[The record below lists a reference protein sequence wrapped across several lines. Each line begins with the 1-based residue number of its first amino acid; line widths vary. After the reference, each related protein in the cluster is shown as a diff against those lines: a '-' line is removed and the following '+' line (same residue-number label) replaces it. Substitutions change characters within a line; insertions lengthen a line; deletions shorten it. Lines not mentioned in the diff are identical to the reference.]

1 MHLRGRCLPW
11 CLGRRSSTTARR
23 SQFRGNG
30 RAAVASRRQ
39 AAVALRRR
47 SRRSAAQGAIKPPSP
62 CAAARHSPIKAR
74 PPRLSCV
81 WGAPGCH
88 LVRGRCRLTS
98 SGRPRSIGICRS
110 TGVCFNG
117 SVDGSWSGEGDGAR
131 NGGGL
136 RLSRRPT
143 WLLRCSAVALP
154 LPAPSR
160 QALPRFVFFCRLRV
174 RAWSRVARARARVCA
189 LWPNDLLLLAERPLW
204 RRGRCDGAGALW
216 RLIGDKIEEVEE
228 TRQQAKSREASTTD
242 DRRPMAL
249 LIRLH
254 EVNDDCVV
262 HSVCADALVTR
273 TLVMSP
279 RPPLWAG

>member
-1 MHLRGRCLPW
+1 MPW
-11 CLGRRSSTTARR
+11 ATEQHDSAAEPVSWQRASRRRFAPPSRRRFAPPLAARR
-23 SQFRGNG
+23 S
-30 RAAVASRRQ
+30 RRHQ
-39 AAVALRRR
+39 AAVALCRR
-47 SRRSAAQGAIKPPSP
+47 SPLADQGAATAPV
-62 CAAARHSPIKAR
+62 
-74 PPRLSCV
+74 LCV
-81 WGAPGCH
+81 GAPGCH

-228 TRQQAKSREASTTD
+228 TRQQAKSRGASTTD